1 MPRSPRLLRAVAG
14 AEDRRL
20 FQVANGVSKG
30 ISPWKVRQVL
40 ARYEYFWGQLS
51 VSAGA
56 QARASAGPSLLLTA
70 PQRDFS
76 VASWILRCDKVYGI
90 DIGPS

>member
-20 FQVANGVSKG
+20 FQVALRMVFQRESAL
-30 ISPWKVRQVL
+30 VTARQVL
-40 ARYEYFWGQLS
+40 ARCEYLWAQLS
-51 VSAGA
+51 VSAGV

-70 PQRDFS
+70 SQRDLS
-76 VASWILRCDKVYGI
+76 VASWIL
-90 DIGPS
+90 